1 MAEPKVRDTMRGYF
15 VRKPENMKNLVD
27 AVGKGKAASIIPVAD
42 VTLDATAWTSLLED
56 MASYRDYITR
66 FSYLTGADDED
77 MFCIIVSNDHDP
89 RKIAIDAEG
98 FDYPRYAA
106 LIIE

>member
-1 MAEPKVRDTMRGYF
+1 MRGYF

-56 MASYRDYITR
+56 MVSYRDYITR

>member
-1 MAEPKVRDTMRGYF
+1 MRGYF

-56 MASYRDYITR
+56 MVSYRDYITR

-106 LIIE
+106 LVIE

>member
-1 MAEPKVRDTMRGYF
+1 MRGYF

-27 AVGKGKAASIIPVAD
+27 AIGKGKAASIIPVAD

-56 MASYRDYITR
+56 MVSYRDYITR

>member
-1 MAEPKVRDTMRGYF
+1 MRGYF

-42 VTLDATAWTSLLED
+42 VTLDAAAWTSLLED
-56 MASYRDYITR
+56 MVSYRDYITR

>member
-1 MAEPKVRDTMRGYF
+1 MDTMRGYF

-56 MASYRDYITR
+56 MVSYRDYITR